1 MYNAKNV
8 EKEDT
13 GMLIV
18 GKIKGKRRTT
28 TLTESLWDPHSVDKL
43 NKMTRK
49 KIENNGRETELCH
62 HR

>member
-1 MYNAKNV
+1 
-8 EKEDT
+8 
-13 GMLIV
+13 MLIV
-18 GKIKGKRRTT
+18 GKIKGKIKTM